1 MMDLRRNRLAEF
13 VEKEFIGPDP
23 IDFEG
28 YKQENGE
35 EILVSDPPRTRY
47 IAGILFPREVKEMNP
62 LKSKKVKWKTLIY
75 WKWKMTV
82 KFYLDQQEI

>member
-1 MMDLRRNRLAEF
+1 MSDFRRSQLIEI

-35 EILVSDPPRTRY
+35 EILFSDPPRTRY
-47 IAGILFPREVKEMNP
+47 IAGILFPQEVSE
-62 LKSKKVKWKTLIY
+62 
-75 WKWKMTV
+75 
-82 KFYLDQQEI
+82 DE

>member
-28 YKQENGE
+28 YKQEN
-35 EILVSDPPRTRY
+35 
-47 IAGILFPREVKEMNP
+47 
-62 LKSKKVKWKTLIY
+62 
-75 WKWKMTV
+75 
-82 KFYLDQQEI
+82 